1 MKRRDIAAG
10 LVMASAMRYAVAQQ
24 PIKAK
29 RIALVASKRVPPQFD
44 TGFVIFV
51 ARAAVLGPGSAL
63 VPQLSS
69 TV

>member
-44 TGFVIFV
+44 IGFVIFL
-51 ARAAVLGPGSAL
+51 RE
-63 VPQLSS
+63 QLC
-69 TV
+69 